1 MEVVNTPSP
10 PPSNAESALAQL
22 TQEGITWGDARQ
34 WLAALPEN
42 SVDLFFMSP
51 PYADMRDY
59 SRIRP
64 DQYVDWFLPFGQE
77 MLAAAKD
84 TGSFILNI
92 KDRVVDGQ
100 RHPYVF
106 QLVIALQAQGWR
118 WIETYIWAK
127 PNAIPGRF
135 GPRTKDSF
143 EYVFWFA
150 KEKPYFDLDAVRIP
164 YKTTPD
170 EIARRKQDPASR
182 KNTAAGHGRKRAQ
195 TYELGGADP
204 GNVISVGLSYNQH
217 KGVAHTAA
225 MPEALAE
232 FFIKAGCPEEGIVI
246 DPFAG
251 SGTTPLIARRYGRKG
266 GGIELSSEFVDEA
279 RQRLEDQLRL
289 AA

>member
-1 MEVVNTPSP
+1 MEVVERPPT
-10 PPSNAESALAQL
+10 PPSNRADAL
-22 TQEGITWGDARQ
+22 TQLIADGATWGDSRE
-34 WLAALPEN
+34 WLPALPED

-64 DQYVDWFLPFGQE
+64 DEYVAWFLPFAHS
-77 MLAAAKD
+77 MLAATKE

-106 QLVIALQAQGWR
+106 ELVLALQSEGWR
-118 WIETYIWAK
+118 WLDTYIWAK

-135 GPRTKDSF
+135 GPRTKDAF

-150 KEKPYFDLDAVRIP
+150 KGKPHFDLDAVRVP
-164 YKTTPD
+164 YKTSAE
-170 EIARRKQDPASR
+170 EIGRRKQDPASR
-182 KNTAAGHGRKRAQ
+182 RNTAAGHGRKRSQ

-204 GNVISVGLSYNQH
+204 GNVISVPLTYNQH
-217 KGVAHTAA
+217 RGVGHTAA
-225 MPEALAE
+225 MPEGLAE
-232 FFIKAGCPEEGIVI
+232 FFINAACPVGGVVV

-251 SGTTPLIARRYGRKG
+251 SGTTALVARRLACQAG
-266 GGIELSSEFVDEA
+266 GLELNSAFVDEA
-279 RQRLEDQLRL
+279 RRRLQDQLRL